1 MGVSVG
7 GIISGLDTE
16 EIISAILDVEK
27 VPVTSMETKISDYE
41 TELSTYGE
49 LSSLLET
56 FSSAASALNTSSD
69 FSQYTASSSD
79 TSVFTATGYPN
90 ATSGSYS
97 ISVDQLAQAQ
107 KLKSVAFGSDEA
119 VGAGTLTLQLG
130 DGDATEITLDE
141 DDTISDLA
149 AMINEA
155 QSDVR
160 ATVITS
166 GDSSYLSLVSQTTG
180 EDYQISI
187 AITDDADGDNADAT
201 SGLSRL
207 AYSADGTQN
216 MTETQSAQ
224 NAILTVDGVSGIE
237 RSSNTITDLVKGV
250 QLTLNSESDEGESS
264 TLTVGSDTEG
274 MVTKITAFVDA
285 YNELI
290 DFFTTNQ
297 SYDSSTGEAGSLLGD
312 STANLVKS
320 RITNIMNSYVSGGS
334 YNRLS
339 DVGVSVNDDGTL
351 ELDTTTLSE
360 ALSDDYSGVANLFT
374 AKDSGIGAKMA
385 DFLDSALDDTDG
397 ILTMR
402 TDGIQDS
409 IDDLNEKIERYN
421 DRIDKI
427 EERLNSQFTALE
439 STISEWQSMS
449 DYITQQFDALN
460 SSSDSSS

>member
-1 MGVSVG
+1 
-7 GIISGLDTE
+7 LDTE
-16 EIISAILDVEK
+16 EIISSILEVEK
-27 VPVTSMETKISDYE
+27 IPVTTMESKIEDYE

-56 FSSAASALNTSSD
+56 FSTAADALNTNSD
-69 FSQYTASSSD
+69 FTQYTASSSD

-90 ATSGSYS
+90 ATEGSYS

-107 KLKSVAFGSDEA
+107 KLRSVAFDSDEA

-187 AITDDADGDNADAT
+187 AVTDDADGDNTDST

-207 AYSADGTQN
+207 AYSADGAQN

-237 RSSNTITDLVKGV
+237 RSSNTITDLIKGV
-250 QLTLNSESDEGESS
+250 QLTLNGESDEGESS
-264 TLTVGSDTEG
+264 TLTVGSDTDG

-285 YNELI
+285 YNELL

-297 SYDSSTGEAGSLLGD
+297 AYDSSTGEAGSLLGD
-312 STANLVKS
+312 STANLIKS
-320 RITNIMNSYVSGGS
+320 RITSIMNSSVAGDSIS
-334 YNRLS
+334 YLS
-339 DVGVSVNDDGTL
+339 DIGVSVNDDGTL
-351 ELDTTTLSE
+351 ELDTTTLAE
-360 ALSDDYSGVANLFT
+360 ALEDDYEGVANLFT
-374 AKDSGIGAKMA
+374 AEDSGIGARMA

-409 IDDLNEKIERYN
+409 IDDLNDKIERYN

-460 SSSDSSS
+460 SSDS